1 MSQGAI
7 LKLMRDE
14 FIVGDYWVTVDW
26 IAEKLK
32 IGRSSILTNLRKL
45 VEQGHLKKIT
55 VYLSNNGKIYRVNA
69 YQLKV

>member
-1 MSQGAI
+1 
-7 LKLMRDE
+7 MRDE

-55 VYLSNNGKIYRVNA
+55 VYLSNNGKIYRMNA